1 MIYEFQIKHGD
12 QSWHDARKTL
22 KKDSR
27 YKRLDYLTREMKED
41 IYKEHIRELNR
52 KRQDILFKLFN
63 DESDWNPN
71 TRWKDVKKYVLSDEK
86 YSKFSDSEKRLE
98 NDFREWRKVRLD
110 ELLKEFREFL
120 KEVKII
126 THESKQKILHNEGHL
141 SDILAVLQV
150 S

>member
-1 MIYEFQIKHGD
+1 
-12 QSWHDARKTL
+12 
-22 KKDSR
+22 
-27 YKRLDYLTREMKED
+27 MKED

-86 YSKFSDSEKRLE
+86 YAKFSDSEKRLE